1 MRRLRALVVDD
12 SAFMR
17 SAVARLVEADER
29 FEVVGQARDGE
40 EAVALAR
47 SLRPDVISMD
57 FNMPK
62 LNGAEATRQ
71 IVRERGV
78 GVVMLS
84 AHTREGATET
94 LAALSAGAVDY
105 VPKPGGEV
113 SAHIGQIREELLSKL
128 YAAARANRAAIQRGV
143 ERLDGAG
150 ERAPAPGAGAMT
162 PGARVSGERTSS
174 VGERPSS
181 AGERS
186 SGERPSG
193 AGRTSALGERSSG
206 ERPSGA
212 GRPSSPSG
220 SPLPSGLRVI
230 VIASSTGGPAALAQ
244 VVPALDLTRSALLVV
259 QHMAGGFTR
268 ALAEQLSRAAPFS
281 VQEAQGGEELREG
294 LCLVAAGDS
303 HLQVERGGLV
313 RLTLSPP
320 VHGVRPAADV
330 TLRSVAAVYG
340 ARAIGV
346 VLTGMGRDG
355 ALGLAAVKAAGGRSL
370 AQSEASSVVYGM
382 PRAAVELG
390 VVDEVVDLERVAAA
404 ICRLVS

>member
-94 LAALSAGAVDY
+94 LAALRAGAVDY

-150 ERAPAPGAGAMT
+150 ERSTT
-162 PGARVSGERTSS
+162 PGEHPSAERASGA
-174 VGERPSS
+174 GERPSS
-181 AGERS
+181 AIGHASGERRFAAGERASAFGERS
-186 SGERPSG
+186 SVER
-193 AGRTSALGERSSG
+193 ASA
-206 ERPSGA
+206 A
-212 GRPSSPSG
+212 GRPSSPSA

-268 ALAEQLSRAAPFS
+268 ALADQLSRAAPFS
-281 VQEAQGGEELREG
+281 VREAQGGEQLREG
-294 LCLVAAGDS
+294 VCLVAAGDS

-320 VHGVRPAADV
+320 IHGVRPAADV

-340 ARAIGV
+340 PRAIGV